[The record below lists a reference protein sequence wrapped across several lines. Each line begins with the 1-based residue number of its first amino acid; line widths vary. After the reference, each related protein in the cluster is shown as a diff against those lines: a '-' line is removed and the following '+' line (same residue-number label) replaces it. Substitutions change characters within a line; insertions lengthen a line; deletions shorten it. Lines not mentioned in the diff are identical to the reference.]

1 MYRHFV
7 KQDPLQVKV
16 LKAKWIR
23 ALEHWQSEFIDC
35 PKMPIPV
42 YVLQG
47 MKDTTVEWKKNINFY
62 ETKCE
67 NFQVALFQGARHQ
80 LLNEG
85 VEIRELVHGRVKSF
99 LHDLFAAKDPK
110 R

>member
-80 LLNEG
+80 Y
-85 VEIRELVHGRVKSF
+85 
-99 LHDLFAAKDPK
+99 
-110 R
+110 